1 MSLEK
6 MSPPE
11 IIFQIVQLIVGV
23 SAVARGSILH
33 VARQSVAEPVEQ
45 RAGTKGNAGQQSY
58 RQRTTDD
65 AGPLIIQRKN
75 S

>member
-1 MSLEK
+1 MYGHEK
-6 MSPPE
+6 SAPA
-11 IIFQIVQLIVGV
+11 IV
-23 SAVARGSILH
+23 AVKSTNNAE
-33 VARQSVAEPVEQ
+33 QSVAEPVEQ

-65 AGPLIIQRKN
+65 AGALIIQRKN